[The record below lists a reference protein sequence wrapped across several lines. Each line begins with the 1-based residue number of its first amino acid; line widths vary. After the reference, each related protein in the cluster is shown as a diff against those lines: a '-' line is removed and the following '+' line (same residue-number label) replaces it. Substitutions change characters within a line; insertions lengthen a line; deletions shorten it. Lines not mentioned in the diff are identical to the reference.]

1 MPITDQALMQAN
13 RFAISSLS
21 PTQLEELTKNLED
34 EGVLMKTQELAEDS
48 WNRESIYHLEDPY
61 HGLDNYVYADML
73 RGPGKHQKSLEQ
85 RRKEISKRRKKNKNK
100 KTHRKK

>member
-34 EGVLMKTQELAEDS
+34 EGVLTETQELAEDS
-48 WNRESIYHLEDPY
+48 WDKAYYLENPY
-61 HGLDNYVYADML
+61 HSLDNYLYADMP
-73 RGPGKHQKSLEQ
+73 RGPGKHRKSLEQ
-85 RRKEISKRRKKNKNK
+85 KKKEILKRRKKNKNK

>member
-1 MPITDQALMQAN
+1 MPITDPTFMQAN

-34 EGVLMKTQELAEDS
+34 EGVLTKTQELAEDS
-48 WNRESIYHLEDPY
+48 WDKESIYYLENPY
-61 HGLDNYVYADML
+61 HNLDNYVYADMQ
-73 RGPGKHQKSLEQ
+73 RWSGKHQKSLEQ
-85 RRKEISKRRKKNKNK
+85 RKKEIAKRRKKNKNK

>member
-1 MPITDQALMQAN
+1 MPIRNQALMEAN

-34 EGVLMKTQELAEDS
+34 EGVLSETQELAEDS
-48 WNRESIYHLEDPY
+48 WDKESIYYLKNPH
-61 HGLDNYVYADML
+61 HNLDDYVYADMP
-73 RGPGKHQKSLEQ
+73 RWSGKHLKSLEQ
-85 RRKEISKRRKKNKNK
+85 RKKEIAKRRKKNKNK